1 VGGVDR
7 QVAKLLG
14 MGSTQRAGSV
24 TEPPTDLRDG
34 VVTRVDPDGS
44 VWVTPLDGDAR
55 APLGPVLGATRQVLV
70 TVPGGAYELRT
81 QPLPLRCRVLFTVTA
96 AAVWI
101 VRVDTKGIS

>member
-1 VGGVDR
+1 MGGVDR

-14 MGSTQRAGSV
+14 MGSTQRAGSSTQAPV
-24 TEPPTDLRDG
+24 DLRDG

-55 APLGPVLGATRQVLV
+55 SPLGPVLGATRPVLV
-70 TVPGGAYELRT
+70 TLPGGAYELRAL
-81 QPLPLRCRVLFTVTA
+81 PLPLRVRVLFAVTG

-101 VRVDTKGIS
+101 VRTDTRGV